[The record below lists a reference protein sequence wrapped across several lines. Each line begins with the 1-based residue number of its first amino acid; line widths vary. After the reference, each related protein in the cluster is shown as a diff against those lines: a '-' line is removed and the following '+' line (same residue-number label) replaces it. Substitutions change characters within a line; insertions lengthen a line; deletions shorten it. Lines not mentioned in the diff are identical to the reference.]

1 MVVCA
6 DAVGVVATGVSHPVV
21 DSNNI
26 DIATATTKDSF
37 DMAYGLSNLF
47 GK

>member
-6 DAVGVVATGVSHPVV
+6 DAVGVVASGISHPVV
-21 DSNNI
+21 DSN
-26 DIATATTKDSF
+26 DIAMVTVTTRDILE
-37 DMAYGLSNLF
+37 MAYGLSNLF